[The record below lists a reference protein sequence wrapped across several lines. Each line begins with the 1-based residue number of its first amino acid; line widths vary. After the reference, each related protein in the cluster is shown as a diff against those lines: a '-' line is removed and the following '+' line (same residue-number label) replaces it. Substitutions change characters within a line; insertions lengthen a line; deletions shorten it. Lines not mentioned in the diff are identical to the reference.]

1 MRVPIVLEVWD
12 AKAVNPENSFDQS
25 DSPSDHA
32 AAAQSSTGRT
42 TVVRS
47 DACAQHVP
55 GAEIWVGVRTPGTEV
70 AERTE
75 RIEAT
80 LRERGYA
87 FVDADA
93 HPDDVLTS
101 IHDPGLIAHL
111 ASAYERWT
119 QAGFPTDPGQDRVVP
134 YLMPTAGMLDGL
146 PEREPT
152 AIHAAAGRWCYDT
165 MTLIGPGTWMAARA
179 AVDVTLTAVDHVVRG
194 ASLTYA
200 LTRPPG
206 HHVTRSA
213 FGGSCYLNNAAVA
226 AQALRQ
232 AGHDRVAVI
241 DIDAHHGNGTQAI
254 FYDRAD
260 VSYGSLH
267 IDPAAGWFPH
277 YAGFADEGGRG
288 QGIGA
293 NLNIPLAPETGDD
306 RWLSA
311 VDQLATHAAKN
322 GASALVVSL
331 GVDAALDDPE
341 SPLRVSVRGYEAAGR
356 ILAALELPT
365 VAVQEG
371 GYHLDTLGTLVDAT
385 LTGLGG

>member
-1 MRVPIVLEVWD
+1 MEQVL
-12 AKAVNPENSFDQS
+12 KIRQRF
-25 DSPSDHA
+25 
-32 AAAQSSTGRT
+32 
-42 TVVRS
+42 
-47 DACAQHVP
+47 
-55 GAEIWVGVRTPGTEV
+55 
-70 AERTE
+70 
-75 RIEAT
+75 
-80 LRERGYA
+80 
-87 FVDADA
+87 
-93 HPDDVLTS
+93 
-101 IHDPGLIAHL
+101 
-111 ASAYERWT
+111 
-119 QAGFPTDPGQDRVVP
+119 GFP
-134 YLMPTAGMLDGL
+134 
-146 PEREPT
+146 
-152 AIHAAAGRWCYDT
+152 
-165 MTLIGPGTWMAARA
+165 
-179 AVDVTLTAVDHVVRG
+179 
-194 ASLTYA
+194 A

-322 GASALVVSL
+322 GASTLVVSL